1 MTYLENMNCGR
12 EEGATDKFS
21 RKKRKQVKGAEKC
34 SRSNLKSGSTN
45 SLGEKLQRSAG
56 PGIQI
61 HLLRSKQP
69 LPDDSH
75 WKAFSGDIICSGRR
89 MRVNTQR
96 RKQGTWIYR
105 IYSPD
110 LWHCTRLW
118 SSTCTSSHDVMQ
130 VTRAHVIQGSS
141 TFYRSRTPATVQNIP
156 QARYSATVLEEREHQ
171 IADGQNMIPNP
182 ALILGLCASSALL
195 RWGKFKEGR

>member
-1 MTYLENMNCGR
+1 MKYITQVLYIPAGVTYLENMNCGR
-12 EEGATDKFS
+12 EEGAMDKFS

-69 LPDDSH
+69 LQDDSL
-75 WKAFSGDIICSGRR
+75 WNAFSGDIIYRR
-89 MRVNTQR
+89 RVNTQR
-96 RKQGTWIYR
+96 RKQRTWHKKR

-110 LWHCTRLW
+110 LWHCNQSW
-118 SSTCTSSHDVMQ
+118 SSTRTSSHGKHRA
-130 VTRAHVIQGSS
+130 TRACVIRGSS
-141 TFYRSRTPATVQNIP
+141 TFYRPRTPA
-156 QARYSATVLEEREHQ
+156 RVLAKHT
-171 IADGQNMIPNP
+171 
-182 ALILGLCASSALL
+182 SSQT
-195 RWGKFKEGR
+195 